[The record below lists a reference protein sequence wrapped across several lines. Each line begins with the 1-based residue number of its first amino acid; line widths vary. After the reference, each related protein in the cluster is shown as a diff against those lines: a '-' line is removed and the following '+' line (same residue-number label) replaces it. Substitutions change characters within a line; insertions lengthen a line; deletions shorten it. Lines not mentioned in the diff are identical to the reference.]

1 MIVAL
6 LDAGPLI
13 ALFDHA
19 DQHHGRFR
27 QILTRPGL
35 PMRLHTTWPCI
46 TEASH
51 MLGARERFG
60 LLRWIGAGSV
70 QVFPFD
76 TADLLD
82 MSNWMAHYTSER
94 VEMDLADAT
103 LYWVAHET
111 GVNRILTLDVRDFSR
126 YRLPD
131 GRAFEIL

>member
-13 ALFDHA
+13 ALFDTADTHHA
-19 DQHHGRFR
+19 RFR
-27 QILTRPGL
+27 QMMTL
-35 PMRLHTTWPCI
+35 PELPLRLHTTWPCI

-51 MLGARERFG
+51 MLSPRERFG
-60 LLRWIGAGSV
+60 MLRWIGSGGV

-76 TADLLD
+76 TEDLLD
-82 MSNWMAHYTSER
+82 MSVWMMRYTDGR
-94 VEMDLADAT
+94 AEMDLADAT

-111 GVNRILTLDVRDFSR
+111 GITRIMTLDVRDFSR

-131 GRAFEIL
+131 GQAFEII

>member
-13 ALFDHA
+13 ALFNNT
-19 DQHHGRFR
+19 DQHHARFR
-27 QILTRPGL
+27 QILTKPEL

-46 TEASH
+46 AEASH

-76 TADLLD
+76 TEDLLD
-82 MSNWMAHYTSER
+82 ITDWMVRYTSER

-103 LYWVAHET
+103 LYWVAHQT
-111 GVNRILTLDVRDFSR
+111 GITRILTLDVRDFSR

-131 GRAFEIL
+131 GRAFDIL